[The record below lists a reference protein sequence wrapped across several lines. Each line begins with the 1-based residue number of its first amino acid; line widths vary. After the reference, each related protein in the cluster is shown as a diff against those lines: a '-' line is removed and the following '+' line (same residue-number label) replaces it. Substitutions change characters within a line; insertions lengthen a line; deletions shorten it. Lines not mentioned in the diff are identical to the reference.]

1 MRAAKKGKRKRER
14 ERWWYTSRGERER
27 SFPFRWSVDGLT
39 PISRLGSVL
48 LMASLGNWSL
58 SILFLDPPIVH
69 FHLFLPSLSHSSGT
83 SFSASSFFSLKILRR
98 LVRALQSKGKE
109 SVGLTRRN
117 QTEEWWWVCSHR
129 LDCAPA
135 RAWTRQWAR
144 GGAALINT
152 ADNNN
157 NSITIAGS
165 IETAFAKRI
174 AIDWFKF
181 LGHFSFFFPFLF
193 VDTQLRCLLYLQ
205 FSWTGWRRW
214 GLLFHQITTAIKVIP
229 PSNPIIRCSFT
240 FGFSQL
246 MAHVGGMRGTTGS
259 VAKHTFHTSRTVSSR
274 VDVNQQ
280 QTVAGSADR
289 GRGRKIKVETSERTE
304 RRAVVD
310 RVAA

>member
-1 MRAAKKGKRKRER
+1 
-14 ERWWYTSRGERER
+14 
-27 SFPFRWSVDGLT
+27 
-39 PISRLGSVL
+39 
-48 LMASLGNWSL
+48 MASLGNWSL

-181 LGHFSFFFPFLF
+181 LGHFSFFFSFCRHTAPMFIIPAIF
-193 VDTQLRCLLYLQ
+193 VDWLEEVRALVSPDNDGYQGD
-205 FSWTGWRRW
+205 S
-214 GLLFHQITTAIKVIP
+214 
-229 PSNPIIRCSFT
+229 
-240 FGFSQL
+240 
-246 MAHVGGMRGTTGS
+246 
-259 VAKHTFHTSRTVSSR
+259 AK
-274 VDVNQQ
+274 
-280 QTVAGSADR
+280 
-289 GRGRKIKVETSERTE
+289 
-304 RRAVVD
+304 
-310 RVAA
+310 